1 MEWVGV
7 YFFAW
12 RRHGVWGLVP
22 IVAAIVVIAYAGRHG
37 MPPADAGLV
46 FAVFSLVGAA
56 AMVVQYRWLRWRIVT
71 TVRRQQASGEP
82 IFYKQP
88 GSLFFIPLR
97 YVPFLH
103 LGLAALGVVAWLGDH

>member
-1 MEWVGV
+1 M

-12 RRHGVWGLVP
+12 QRHGVWGLVP
-22 IVAAIVVIAYAGRHG
+22 IVVAIVVIAYAGRHG

-46 FAVFSLVGAA
+46 FAVFCLIGAA
-56 AMVVQYRWLRWRIVT
+56 AMALLYHWLRRRIAMI
-71 TVRRQQASGEP
+71 VRRQHASGQP

-103 LGLAALGVVAWLGDH
+103 LGLAALGLLAWLA